1 MAACAGVSAA
11 PTSAPRRA
19 ALSIGADAPRARVV
33 AFDVDGTL
41 TTRDC
46 VVPFLRTVAG
56 GGLSLAAGIARRA
69 GAVAVAGLL
78 RDRDRMKVVSSA
90 AVFAGRSVADVEVL
104 GRSFALRVLGEWIRP
119 DTLSALRAHHAA
131 GAEIVLVSAS
141 YGLYLRPLADQLSV
155 HHVIA
160 TELESDGPLFSGR
173 LQGGNCRGE
182 EKLRRLHAWLAD
194 RYGERGNV
202 ELWAYGD
209 SPGDAAMLA
218 DADHPVWVTRS
229 RVPLP

>member
-1 MAACAGVSAA
+1 M
-11 PTSAPRRA
+11 
-19 ALSIGADAPRARVV
+19 RVV

-46 VVPFLRTVAG
+46 VVPFLRTVVGTASLSAG
-56 GGLSLAAGIARRA
+56 LVRRLP
-69 GAVAVAGLL
+69 AVAPAALR
-78 RDRDRMKVVSSA
+78 RDRDRMKALASA
-90 AVFAGRSVADVEVL
+90 TVFAGRRVEEVDAIA
-104 GRSFALRVLGEWIRP
+104 RSFALRVLGEWIRP
-119 DTLSALRAHHAA
+119 DTLAALNAHRTA

-141 YGLYLRPLADQLSV
+141 YGLYLRPLAERVPVD
-155 HHVIA
+155 HVIA
-160 TELESDGPLFSGR
+160 TELESNGAVFSGR
-173 LQGGNCRGE
+173 LEGGNCRGD
-182 EKLRRLHAWLAD
+182 EKRRRLHAWLDA
-194 RYGERGNV
+194 RHGGRANV